1 MVLTLNCEFLFY
13 PNESCLIFQN
23 MDING
28 IEHQLNKKIS
38 NICDWFVDNKLGI
51 HLGEDKTKSI
61 LFFPVNNARNFT
73 N

>member
-51 HLGEDKTKSI
+51 HLGED
-61 LFFPVNNARNFT
+61 
-73 N
+73 